1 MSNYV
6 YCKNC
11 TINNVQMIKMKQE
24 NNKIIEKG
32 IINTLNENP
41 SISTDT
47 LCQMKDVKS
56 LHTILKEVIVS
67 GWKHAYSLWLI
78 DIDNFKSI
86 NTELTHVIADTKIQA
101 LGQILKT
108 LETVN
113 MSTWTKSGYDGLH
126 KIHSFRQGGDEF
138 GLVVAC
144 NNQKRDALQKV
155 YERIKKDINMIKLEN
170 MKTMKHLTVSIGVC
184 FGQAIN
190 NYMEMMKKA
199 DEAAEMV
206 KKDGKNGMMIYH
218 PPA

>member
-56 LHTILKEVIVS
+56 LHTILKEIIVS
-67 GWKHAYSLWLI
+67 GYSFAFSLWLI

-101 LGQILKT
+101 LGQILKK
-108 LETVN
+108 LETVSR
-113 MSTWTKSGYDGLH
+113 STWKKSGYDGIF
-126 KIHSFRQGGDEF
+126 KIRSFRQGGDEF
-138 GLVVAC
+138 ALVIHCHA
-144 NNQKRDALQKV
+144 QKKGALQKL
-155 YERIKKDINMIKLEN
+155 YER
-170 MKTMKHLTVSIGVC
+170 V
-184 FGQAIN
+184 
-190 NYMEMMKKA
+190 
-199 DEAAEMV
+199 
-206 KKDGKNGMMIYH
+206 
-218 PPA
+218 